1 MKLSTERT
9 CAICDSPIS
18 DYNPDGIGSSCRK
31 VWTRATKSTYFHFH
45 GLSHWK
51 KKVDFFLTRFI
62 EEFKD
67 TKFRSEF
74 RKSFYNSVKKQYE
87 TSGRIS
93 KKQLQIISDSFL
105 AGTQHGKD
113 VERFEEKERY
123 LLSNLLF
130 DYQPTNEEREYCVS
144 LTKKY
149 WAELKAEGSAS

>member
-1 MKLSTERT
+1 MKLSAERT
-9 CAICDSPIS
+9 CAICDHPIS

-31 VWTRATKSTYFHFH
+31 VWTKAITKTYFHFH

-62 EEFKD
+62 KEFKD

-93 KKQLQIISDSFL
+93 KKQLETIHYSFL
-105 AGTQHGKD
+105 ANTQHGED
-113 VERFEEKERY
+113 VEKFQEKERY
-123 LLSNLLF
+123 LLKNLLF
-130 DYQPTNEEREYCVS
+130 DYKPTNKEREYCIDLS
-144 LTKKY
+144 KKY
-149 WAELKAEGSAS
+149 WVELKGGK